1 MKDDA
6 HVKRRLSTFCSHFN
20 IIWKYKCHYCF
31 EYDEYSLHI
40 YWAIAPQKWI
50 CKYERSLDIMYDSPW
65 CTNRAFQKKMFCGVL
80 ILIDWF
86 IWFVT
91 V

>member
-40 YWAIAPQKWI
+40 YWAIAPQNEFVYMRDIWI
-50 CKYERSLDIMYDSPW
+50 LCMTHYDVQIGH
-65 CTNRAFQKKMFCGVL
+65 FKKNVL
-80 ILIDWF
+80 
-86 IWFVT
+86 
-91 V
+91 